1 MYKKFFFLSFVFFV
15 GAAAQDLSA
24 QSIFDQWPELKNF
37 HSVMSQTFHPSEEGD
52 LAPIKN
58 RSGEMAEKANVLAK
72 SAIPAT
78 FQTVEIKAAI
88 KQLKKGSKS
97 LNKLVQNDKSTAEQI
112 TQSLAD
118 LHDVFHQI
126 VGLCKDETH

>member
-1 MYKKFFFLSFVFFV
+1 MYKKIFLLSFAFLA
-15 GAAAQDLSA
+15 GMSGQGLSA
-24 QSIFDQWPELKNF
+24 QSIFDQWMELKNF
-37 HSVMSQTFHPSEEGD
+37 HGVMSQTFHPSEEGD

-58 RSGEMAEKANVLAK
+58 RSGEMAEKAKVLAK

-78 FQTVEIKAAI
+78 FQTTAIKAAV
-88 KQLKKGSKS
+88 KQLKKDSKS
-97 LNKLVQNDKSTAEQI
+97 LHKLIQGGKSTDEQI
-112 TQSLAD
+112 TTALND